1 MGGVDDVSNLAC
13 TCMPC
18 NRFKANIAP
27 ELFENRINDIF
38 MYQIEKNKHKVH
50 VKMKKHT

>member
-1 MGGVDDVSNLAC
+1 MGGVDDISNLAC

-38 MYQIEKNKHKVH
+38 MYQIEKNTKYTLK
-50 VKMKKHT
+50 